1 MSKLNKKLTKK
12 INKTTNSQSLNFL
25 YATDHLII
33 KYQSYLLELNKI
45 RQEEINHQIS
55 LGNTQLY

>member
-1 MSKLNKKLTKK
+1 MSKLNKKLNKK
-12 INKTTNSQSLNFL
+12 IIKVSNKKYLNYL
-25 YATDHLII
+25 YSTDELII

-55 LGNTQLY
+55 IGSFDN